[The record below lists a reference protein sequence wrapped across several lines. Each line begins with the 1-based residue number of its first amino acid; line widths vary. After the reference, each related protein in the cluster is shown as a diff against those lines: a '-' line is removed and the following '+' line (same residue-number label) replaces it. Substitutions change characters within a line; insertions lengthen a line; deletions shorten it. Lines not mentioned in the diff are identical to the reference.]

1 MNDSAAGVAGST
13 RATEAARG
21 QPFDDTMFDVAAVE
35 AGAWVPG
42 PYGPG
47 DQRGTFNE
55 VTPEKTAQALA
66 LLRPGEP
73 VQTYSLAETME
84 NGFPAWGDRAYEQR
98 LVVTGYTPRNDFAGI
113 LTDAEPQDLGRK
125 SIHEERVSLTYNMG
139 TKINGL
145 HHVGV
150 ADMLYNGFK
159 GPEIAAT
166 WGTTRLGTETM
177 GPIVTRGVVVD
188 VVGWTVAIGRS
199 DCYRLTPAGR
209 PVLRS
214 RYRITV
220 EDIEATLAWE
230 GIERP
235 IGPGDAVLLRTGWRE
250 LIELDPERYL
260 AAVPPGPYLRECRYL
275 AARRPALLGS
285 DTWCFE
291 TVDPDV
297 VQGYTMACHQELS
310 TRFGIRIGEAV
321 PTDVLADAGIY
332 EFVFCL
338 SPTSARGA
346 VASNTPPLAL
356 AQPPTRS

>member
-1 MNDSAAGVAGST
+1 
-13 RATEAARG
+13 
-21 QPFDDTMFDVAAVE
+21 MFDVAAVE

-73 VQTYSLAETME
+73 VQTYSLAETMG

-98 LVVTGYTPRNDFAGI
+98 LVVTGYTPPDDFAGI

-166 WGTTRLGTETM
+166 WGTTHLGAETM

-188 VVGWTVAIGRS
+188 VVGWTVATGRS
-199 DCYRLTPAGR
+199 DRYRLTPAGR

-260 AAVPPGPYLRECRYL
+260 GAVPPGPYLRECRYL
-275 AARRPALLGS
+275 AARRPALLAS
-285 DTWCFE
+285 DTWNFE
-291 TVDPDV
+291 TIDPDV
-297 VQGYTMACHQELS
+297 VSGLHDGLPPRAVHPVRHQDRRGRAHRRAGRCRHLRVRVLLE
-310 TRFGIRIGEAV
+310 
-321 PTDVLADAGIY
+321 PDVRPWSRGVQHA
-332 EFVFCL
+332 
-338 SPTSARGA
+338 PARPGPAPGA
-346 VASNTPPLAL
+346 VLNSPPLWSDPRRATSHVFE
-356 AQPPTRS
+356 QKPEP